1 MNRLLSTVERL
12 AFLVDQ
18 TVNQNFVMV
27 ATISGPLTD
36 SILRQAL
43 DLEQQRHPPLKCKFI
58 DADPPKFSTEGVPQI
73 PLSVIQRRSDE
84 HWLEMAEKEILEP
97 LPWRTGPMVRV
108 VLLRCKE
115 KCDLLVT
122 LCHITA
128 DAISGV
134 NFMKN
139 LLFKAGKLS
148 SGETPQPKPP
158 LAELAATHD
167 MIRDDLKYPPE
178 FLYLPTR
185 ISKAIHKP
193 VKFLGDKEVPIVE
206 KTTRVVQR
214 VLSQEETKKFVTR
227 CRKEK
232 ASVHAAVCAALL
244 QSAVEQI
251 RGSQDVSQKGPLMIG
266 CTTPVN
272 IRHLF
277 SITVGDDIGNF
288 ISDALH
294 YQRIDDKS
302 SLWTAA
308 RKVKKSLKIELK
320 FKKDIKAV
328 HGLVDLLKNVP
339 TPLDILKIVDQSL
352 PPVVVTNIG
361 RVDIPGQFG
370 DLVLENFHFT
380 LSINPSAPGGIGIAA
395 SSFRD
400 VMTLN
405 FHYLE
410 PYLSKARVE
419 KIIESTMKRIKE
431 AIRG

>member
-1 MNRLLSTVERL
+1 MNRLLTTVERL
-12 AFLVDQ
+12 AFLIDQ

-27 ATISGPLTD
+27 ATVSGPLTD

-58 DADPPKFSTEGVPQI
+58 DGDPPRFSTEGVPQI
-73 PLSVIQRRSDE
+73 PLRIIQRQSDD
-84 HWLEMAEKEILEP
+84 HWLEIAEKEILEP

-108 VLLRCKE
+108 VLLRSKE

-139 LLFKAGKLS
+139 LLIIADKLS
-148 SGETPQPKPP
+148 RGETLEPQPP
-158 LAELAATHD
+158 LAELPATHD

-206 KTTRVVQR
+206 KITRVVQR

-232 ASVHAAVCAALL
+232 ASVHAAVCSALL
-244 QSAVEQI
+244 QSVVEQV
-251 RGSQDVSQKGPLMIG
+251 RSLQDVPQKGPLMIG

-277 SITVGDDIGNF
+277 SVTVGDDIGNF

-302 SLWTAA
+302 SLWPAA
-308 RKVKKSLKIELK
+308 RKVKKSLNRELK

-328 HGLVDLLKNVP
+328 RGLVDLLKNLP
-339 TPLDILKIVDQSL
+339 TTLDILRAVDQSL

-380 LSINPSAPGGIGIAA
+380 LSINPSAPGGIGIAV
-395 SSFRD
+395 SSFCD
-400 VMTLN
+400 MMTLN
-405 FHYLE
+405 FLYLE
-410 PYLSKARVE
+410 PYLSKTRVE
-419 KIIESTMKRIKE
+419 KIIESTMKRLKE
-431 AIRG
+431 AIKE

>member
-1 MNRLLSTVERL
+1 MNRPLNTFERL

-18 TVNQNFVMV
+18 TVSQNFVMV
-27 ATISGPLTD
+27 ATLSGPLTE

-58 DADPPKFSTEGVPQI
+58 DGDTPKYSTEGVPQI
-73 PLSVIQRRSDE
+73 PLRIIQRKSDD
-84 HWLEMAEKEILEP
+84 HWLEMAEKEILET

-108 VLLRCKE
+108 VLLSSKE

-139 LLFKAGKLS
+139 LLIIAGKLS
-148 SGETPQPKPP
+148 RGETLVPQPP
-158 LAELAATHD
+158 LAELPATHD
-167 MIRDDLKYPPE
+167 LIRDDLKYPPE

-193 VKFLGDKEVPIVE
+193 VTLLGDKEVPIPE
-206 KTTRVVQR
+206 KITRTVQR
-214 VLSQEETKKFVTR
+214 ILSKDETKKLVTR
-227 CRKEK
+227 CRKER
-232 ASVHAAVCAALL
+232 ASVHAALCAALL
-244 QSAVEQI
+244 QSVVEQV
-251 RGSQDVSQKGPLMIG
+251 RSLQDVLQKSPLMIG

-277 SITVGDDIGNF
+277 SIPVEDDIGNF

-294 YQRIDDKS
+294 YQRINDKS
-302 SLWTAA
+302 SLWSAS
-308 RKVKKSLKIELK
+308 RKVKKSLNRELK

-328 HGLVDLLKNVP
+328 RGLVDLLKNVP

-361 RVDIPGQFG
+361 RVDIPGQYG

-380 LSINPSAPGGIGIAA
+380 LSINPSAPGGIGIAV

-400 VMTLN
+400 IMTLN
-405 FHYLE
+405 FLYLE
-410 PYLSKARVE
+410 PYLSKKRVE
-419 KIIESTMKRIKE
+419 KIIESTMKRLKE
-431 AIRG
+431 AIKE

>member
-1 MNRLLSTVERL
+1 MNRQLSTFERL

-27 ATISGPLTD
+27 ATVSGPLTEA
-36 SILRQAL
+36 ILRQAL

-58 DADPPKFSTEGVPQI
+58 DGNPPKYSTEGVPQI
-73 PLSVIQRRSDE
+73 PLLVFQRQSDD

-108 VLLRCKE
+108 VLLSSKE
-115 KCDLLVT
+115 KCDFLVT

-134 NFMKN
+134 NLIKN
-139 LLFKAGKLS
+139 LLIAAGKLS
-148 SGETPQPKPP
+148 RGETLEPPPP
-158 LAELAATHD
+158 LAELPATHD

-185 ISKAIHKP
+185 ISKAMHKP
-193 VKFLGDKEVPIVE
+193 VKFMGDKEVPIVE
-206 KTTRVVQR
+206 KITRVVPR
-214 VLSQEETKKFVTR
+214 VLSKEDAKKFVTR

-232 ASVHAAVCAALL
+232 ASVHAALCAALL
-244 QSAVEQI
+244 QSVVEQI
-251 RGSQDVSQKGPLMIG
+251 RSSQDVPQKGPLMIG

-277 SITVGDDIGNF
+277 SVTVGDDIGNF

-294 YQRIDDKS
+294 FQRIDDKS

-308 RKVKKSLKIELK
+308 RKVKKSLNRELK

-328 HGLVDLLKNVP
+328 SGLVELLKNAP

-361 RVDIPGQFG
+361 KVDIPGQFA

-380 LSINPSAPGGIGIAA
+380 LSINPSAPGGIGIAV
-395 SSFRD
+395 SGFRD
-400 VMTLN
+400 VLTLN
-405 FHYLE
+405 FLYLE
-410 PYLSKARVE
+410 PYLSKTRVE
-419 KIIESTMKRIKE
+419 KIVESTMNRLKE
-431 AIRG
+431 AVRE